1 MNKKKATAPESV
13 KKVIS
18 PKRAKRGDML
28 EQDQKSETTTRKKK
42 DEEKLDESP
51 PSHVLIRVRSEDG
64 QTITEHS
71 TMILTK
77 GSAILGKTGQAI
89 GPDFKDALNK
99 QIAKGIKTYLFLTTR
114 EGWNGP
120 YVTYQCRLN
129 GVTSLLDKSKLN
141 LVPEYYSWNYKNVTT
156 WFEISSLEKMSK
168 LDMNKIFVISSGR
181 PIMSVINT
189 SAVVFRVGLKP

>member
-1 MNKKKATAPESV
+1 MDKKVTAPKSV
-13 KKVIS
+13 KKTTS
-18 PKRAKRGDML
+18 SKRSKNGEAIATD
-28 EQDQKSETTTRKKK
+28 EKKK
-42 DEEKLDESP
+42 QKKTQEDLP

-64 QTITEHS
+64 QTITEHRNMMV
-71 TMILTK
+71 TR

-89 GPDFKDALNK
+89 GPDFADVLNK

-120 YVTYQCRLN
+120 YVTYQCDLK
-129 GVTSLLDKSKLN
+129 GVASQIDKSKLD
-141 LVPEYYSWNYKNVTT
+141 LVPKYYSWNYKNVTT

-168 LDMNKIFVISSGR
+168 EGMNKIFVLSSGR

-189 SAVVFRVGLKP
+189 SAVVFRVGLKI